1 MGGSTGRMW
10 RSRCY
15 ALCAI
20 AAAVL
25 LASSAAE
32 KSGAGTARSAGGVLR
47 QLEEEQKA
55 VESSTDLLAS
65 LKDWKQPVAD
75 GPVFSHGKGNEDD
88 LGQAQFAKPKPA
100 KKQGKPTAKAKPKQK
115 KGKVTTKMAKVSKLL
130 AKVQG
135 TGKKAKIPNAKKL
148 AKKIELQRKSEQEAL
163 ANEGMAEEVLKKA
176 AKTGSAKD
184 FAKAQKVMDAQKKE
198 GALQTLKLL
207 GYKCKAPKGG
217 KKSKKKMS
225 KKTSKK
231 KSKKK

>member
-100 KKQGKPTAKAKPKQK
+100 AKPKQK
-115 KGKVTTKMAKVSKLL
+115 GKVATKMAKVSKLL

-176 AKTGSAKD
+176 A
-184 FAKAQKVMDAQKKE
+184 
-198 GALQTLKLL
+198 
-207 GYKCKAPKGG
+207 
-217 KKSKKKMS
+217 
-225 KKTSKK
+225 
-231 KSKKK
+231 